1 MEKVTKEEKRR
12 GKSVSMSQNINAV
25 SNSEISRKSVFETDY
40 RSLII
45 KISIYI
51 SKSSFIHVPFHLNG
65 GFDTKL

>member
-40 RSLII
+40 RSLR
-45 KISIYI
+45 SIPVEYKLQI
-51 SKSSFIHVPFHLNG
+51 TRQEFFRLSK
-65 GFDTKL
+65 